1 MNLYWRLLLVWL
13 AARRKPRIALGD
25 TIDLRLTVLP
35 NDVDLNGHMNN
46 GRYLTVV
53 DLALVEYM
61 TRAGFMPLALRRR
74 WRPMLGGSMI
84 AYRRG
89 LKPLR
94 RYTLRFGITC
104 WDARWS
110 YIRFEFVRDG
120 VTLASGHAKGGIV
133 GPRGIVGSAEMC
145 HALGIDPVSAPVS
158 PALAA
163 WIEADRLLRAGHDT
177 PAIDKESA

>member
-13 AARRKPRIALGD
+13 GARRKPKIALGD
-25 TIDLRLTVLP
+25 TIELRLTVLP

-46 GRYLTVV
+46 GRYLTIV

-61 TRAGFMPLALRRR
+61 TRAGFMGLALRRG

-94 RYTLRFGITC
+94 RYTLRFTIAC

-120 VTLASGHAKGGIV
+120 VTVAGGHAKGGIV

-145 HALGIDPVSAPVS
+145 HALGIDATSAPVPS
-158 PALAA
+158 AVAA
-163 WIEADRLLRAGHDT
+163 WIEADRLLREGQDA
-177 PAIDKESA
+177 PATDKECA

>member
-13 AARRKPRIALGD
+13 GARRKPKVTLGD
-25 TIDLRLTVLP
+25 TIELQLTVLP
-35 NDVDLNGHMNN
+35 SDVDLNGHMNN
-46 GRYLTVV
+46 GRYLTIV
-53 DLALVEYM
+53 DLALVAYM
-61 TRAGFMPLALRRR
+61 TRAGFMAHALQRG

-94 RYTLRFGITC
+94 RYTLRFAITC

-120 VTLASGHAKGGIV
+120 VTVACGHAKGGIV
-133 GPRGIVGSAEMC
+133 GPRGIVGSAQMC
-145 HALGIDPVSAPVS
+145 EALAIDPVSPPVP

-163 WIEADRLLRAGHDT
+163 WIEADRVLRASIDT
-177 PAIDKESA
+177 PSIDKEYA